1 MKHKRKFKKIDLHK
15 FVPKTIHE
23 GTVHGMIEYIGKPRE
38 ETVHIDLL
46 EYNELNVI
54 ETAITSAE
62 NLKEHLNNPMMKWIR
77 ITGVHDAG
85 ILGQIGELF
94 NINSL
99 DLEDIANTTQRPRIE
114 ERDLYIF
121 LEFNLVQIDPG
132 THDVINEQVALIQGK
147 DYVITFHETHPKVFE
162 SLRNRIMTSKGSI
175 RKLNSDYL
183 VFAITDLIIDQY
195 FLLLEDIGETVEEVE
210 EQLVPTPDQSSQEAI
225 YRLKRRLIYVKKTI
239 WPTREVLSSLQRSDH
254 VLINEAT
261 KIYFRNVYDHTVQV
275 IETLESLRDI
285 TAGMMD
291 LYLSSVS
298 NRMNEIMKVLT
309 VFSAIFIP
317 LTFLAGVYGMNFRKI
332 FPELDWEYGYFI
344 FWIVCITA
352 AIVMLFYF
360 RRKKWL

>member
-1 MKHKRKFKKIDLHK
+1 MKHSRKFKKIDLHK
-15 FVPKTIHE
+15 LVPKTVHQ
-23 GTVHGMIEYIGKPRE
+23 GTVHGKIEYIGKPRE
-38 ETVHIDLL
+38 GTVAIDLL
-46 EYNELNVI
+46 EYDELNVR
-54 ETAITSAE
+54 ETAITSIE

-77 ITGVHDAG
+77 VTGVHEAQV
-85 ILGQIGELF
+85 LGRIGELF
-94 NINSL
+94 NINAI
-99 DLEDIANTTQRPRIE
+99 DIEDIANTTQRPRIE

-121 LEFNLVQIDPG
+121 LEFNLLQIDPE
-132 THDVINEQVALIQGK
+132 THDVINEQVAIIQGK
-147 DYVITFHETHPKVFE
+147 NYVITFHETHPKVFE
-162 SLRNRIMTSKGSI
+162 SLHNRILTSKGSL

-183 VFAITDLIIDQY
+183 IFAITDIIIDQY
-195 FLLLEDIGETVEEVE
+195 FLLLEDIGETVEDVE

-317 LTFLAGVYGMNFRKI
+317 LTFLAGVYGMNFRKK

-344 FWIVCITA
+344 FWIICIIA
-352 AIVMLFYF
+352 AVIMLFYF